1 MGIVASCKRDV
12 QGEFFI
18 AIGEGDLQHVKFLL
32 DLKPK
37 LINQSLPRTAL
48 SPLHHAASCGQPDV
62 LSLLLEKGAVVDVL
76 NHHKQTPLMLACKNG
91 RLACIDRLVEWRAN
105 VLIFDTSHGR
115 TCLHYVAKSGHLHCL
130 QKVLYAAQLP
140 AVAQT
145 WGYTQF
151 INVRDGSGAT
161 PLHLAARSCHP
172 SIVRLLL
179 SSGALVCA
187 ITTKSS
193 SSSNSLGFGSTPLHF
208 AARGGSIECVK
219 ELLAW
224 GADRLQRNSQGHT
237 PFLIAMKYHNTACAT
252 LLNPL
257 TAEPLVWPSP
267 WKFMRNLDPEA
278 KVLLETALAQAN
290 DAWEKQIFSA
300 SGSYGVNTADLMEN
314 NVDVEDDQEEI
325 ELCCICF
332 EQTCTIEV
340 RDCGHQMCAGCTL
353 ALCCHNKPNP
363 AVPSSPAPVCPFCR
377 SKIEQLRKAQPKETE
392 QVEGVKDIPRQ
403 IESLRED
410 DRDSHRILG
419 MSQHKKPIDGGGT
432 SSFMGIVSKGSFRT
446 SLGCAWLSEAI
457 ASMMGHFRSSYASLA
472 RKGYKFFGLFSLKAL
487 RVS

>member
-1 MGIVASCKRDV
+1 MGITASCRRDV
-12 QGEFFI
+12 QGELFI

-37 LINQSLPRTAL
+37 LINGSLPRSAL
-48 SPLHHAASCGQPDV
+48 FPLHYAASCGQPDV
-62 LSLLLEKGAVVDVL
+62 LSLLLEKGAIVDAL

-91 RLACIDRLVEWRAN
+91 RFTCIDRLVEWRAN

-130 QKVLYAAQLP
+130 QKILCAAQLP

-172 SIVRLLL
+172 SIVHLLL

-193 SSSNSLGFGSTPLHF
+193 SSSSSLGFGSTPLHF

-237 PFLIAMKYHNTACAT
+237 PFYIAMKYHNTACAT
-252 LLNPL
+252 LLNPV

-278 KVLLETALAQAN
+278 KYLLEAALAQAN
-290 DAWEKQIFSA
+290 DAWEKQIFAA
-300 SGSYGVNTADLMEN
+300 SGSYVVNTADLTEMSVN
-314 NVDVEDDQEEI
+314 AEDDEEEI
-325 ELCCICF
+325 DLCCICF

-340 RDCGHQMCAGCTL
+340 RDCGHQMCASCTL

-377 SKIEQLRKAQPKETE
+377 CKIEQLRKAQLKVAE
-392 QVEGVKDIPRQ
+392 QVVAIKEVIRSA
-403 IESLRED
+403 ESGRED
-410 DRDSHRILG
+410 DRDVSRVLG
-419 MSQHKKPIDGGGT
+419 MNLHKKPMDGGT
-432 SSFMGIVSKGSFRT
+432 SSFMGIVSKGSFR
-446 SLGCAWLSEAI
+446 LLS
-457 ASMMGHFRSSYASLA
+457 SA
-472 RKGYKFFGLFSLKAL
+472 RGSG
-487 RVS
+487 RVVDAHWD